1 MNNIDDEINAFL
13 EKYGKIKLSEIP
25 SEQIEAGN
33 ELISKLDLSKIVF
46 GGGNVTRFDEIDNPI
61 EMVRYL
67 TSKEKINKLS
77 EKYVSHYTN
86 YETAQKI
93 IDGKMFQLGNPAN
106 MNDGLEFN
114 SPKMDC
120 SKLYFASFSIEDG
133 ENIGMWSMYGQPW
146 EDGIK
151 ISIPKKFFVSWA
163 EKIQRVYNV
172 DSETHNNIM
181 DSPLSE
187 EKFKAS
193 ISRVAYVKWD
203 DSGHVVQIRCG
214 DAAHNERIKSVDSP
228 MFTGLIKD
236 IAWSY
241 EKEIRLRVDLSSAIS
256 GKKVAVDIP
265 DDVMKSIII
274 TTGPRFNKSI
284 GKEFG
289 DISEVRTSIY
299 NGKLN
304 YVYCDTCRKNN
315 KEKNV
320 KNKKQV

>member
-1 MNNIDDEINAFL
+1 MNNTDEVINALL
-13 EKYGKIKLSEIP
+13 EKYGKIKLSDIP
-25 SEQIEAGN
+25 QEQIEAGK
-33 ELISKLDLSKIVF
+33 EIISKLDLSKIVF
-46 GGGNVTRFDEIDNPI
+46 DGGNVTRFDGIDNPI

-86 YETAQKI
+86 YDVAKKI

-106 MNDGLEFN
+106 MNDGLEFS

-120 SKLYFASFSIEDG
+120 SKLYFASFSIENS

-151 ISIPKKFFVSWA
+151 ISIPKKIFVSWA
-163 EKIQRVYNV
+163 EKIQRVYKV
-172 DSETHNNIM
+172 DSETHNIIT

-187 EKFKAS
+187 DRFKAS
-193 ISRVAYVKWD
+193 ISRVAYVEWD

-214 DAAHNERIKSVDSP
+214 EAAHNERIKSVDSP

-265 DDVMKSIII
+265 DDVMKSIVI
-274 TTGPRFNKSI
+274 TTGPRFNKPIKKTDFEKASYVKSSI
-284 GKEFG
+284 F
-289 DISEVRTSIY
+289 T
-299 NGKLN
+299 GKLKH
-304 YVYCDTCRKNN
+304 VYCDTCRVIK
-315 KEKNV
+315 
-320 KNKKQV
+320 